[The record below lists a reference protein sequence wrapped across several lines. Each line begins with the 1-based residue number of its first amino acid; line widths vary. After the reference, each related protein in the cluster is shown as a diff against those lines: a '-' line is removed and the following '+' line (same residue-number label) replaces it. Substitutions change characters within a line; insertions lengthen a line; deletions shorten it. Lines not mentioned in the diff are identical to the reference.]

1 MSDYLSKIDGPDT
14 DQCIRARRQRDWH
27 VVHNITGFAVVL
39 MSSFIVFFACVT
51 CAIATLALC
60 YFAKP
65 FAAKLNLLDV
75 PDERKFHA
83 RATPLIGGLS
93 LALIVIPI
101 NVIMVVILLP
111 AAWQP
116 TLLLWLGCVMI
127 IALLGLADDR
137 HSLSANGRL
146 IISMLVFCGAAIIDP
161 AFNVRALSFRYLDF
175 GFGLTSNWLAV
186 VFTTICCVGLVNAV
200 NMADGKNGLVIGLCL
215 GWLGFLALSLPPAL
229 LPLTLI
235 FIVSLIVLLLFNLN
249 NLLFLGDGGSYGFSA
264 AIALLTIFAYNGSG
278 PEPTGN
284 MSAEQIVLLFCVP
297 VLDAF
302 RLAYRRI
309 RSGRS
314 PMSADRDHLHHH
326 LQDRFGWPLGLIIY
340 LVLAMLPSVLFW
352 VWMLV

>member
-1 MSDYLSKIDGPDT
+1 MHKSP
-14 DQCIRARRQRDWH
+14 RQRDWR
-27 VVHNITGFAVVL
+27 VVYSMIGFAAVL
-39 MSSFIVFFACVT
+39 MSNIIVFFACLA

-60 YFAKP
+60 YHARLV
-65 FAAKLNLLDV
+65 ATKLKLLDV
-75 PDERKFHA
+75 PGARKFHA
-83 RATPLIGGLS
+83 RATPLMGGLS
-93 LALIVIPI
+93 LALIVVPI
-101 NVIMVVILLP
+101 NVILVLLLSP
-111 AAWQP
+111 VAWQP
-116 TLLLWLGCVMI
+116 TLLLWLGCVII

-161 AFNVRALSFRYLDF
+161 AFNIRALSFRYLDF
-175 GFGLTSNWLAV
+175 GFGLTSDWFAV
-186 VFTTICCVGLVNAV
+186 IFTTICCVGLVNAV

-215 GWLGFLALSLPPAL
+215 GWLAFLSLSLPSVL
-229 LPLTLI
+229 LPLALI

-278 PEPTGN
+278 PEPAGN

-314 PMSADRDHLHHH
+314 PMSPDRDHLHHH
-326 LQDRFGWPLGLIIY
+326 LQDRFGWPLGLVIY
-340 LVLAMLPSVLFW
+340 LILAMLPSILFW
-352 VWMLV
+352 IWILV